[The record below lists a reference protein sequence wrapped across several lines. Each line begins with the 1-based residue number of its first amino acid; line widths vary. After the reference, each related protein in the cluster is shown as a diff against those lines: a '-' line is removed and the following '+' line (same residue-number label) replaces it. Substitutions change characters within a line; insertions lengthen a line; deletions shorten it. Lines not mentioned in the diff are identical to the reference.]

1 MRKKVVAGIDI
12 GGMNTRIGLVS
23 QAGEVLADS
32 NIATNQYPTSEE
44 FVSAIYNSIE
54 LLLKNPDMPLSELI
68 GIGIGAPCANYHTGN
83 IENAANLPWMH
94 VPLTSMLGAHFPDVP
109 IRVTNDA
116 NAVAIAEMIYGD
128 AKNLK
133 DFVVITLGTGLG
145 SGIVANGE
153 LIYGHDGFAG
163 EVGHITAVPNG
174 RHCNCGRRGCLET
187 YVSARGIIRTVFE
200 LLAVSTENSLLR
212 NSSFNELTSKDVHVA
227 ALNNDAIAIE
237 AFKITGEILGRS
249 LADVVSFTSPSVI
262 FIFGGLAEAKDM
274 VLNPAKEN
282 MEKYL
287 LDCYKNKVQVK
298 LSALGNKDAGIVGGA
313 ALIWRNFV

>member
-23 QAGEVLADS
+23 RSGEVLTDS
-32 NIATNQYPTSEE
+32 NIATNQYPTPEE

-54 LLLKNPDMPLSELI
+54 LLLKNPDMPLAELV
-68 GIGIGAPCANYHTGN
+68 GIGIGAPCANYHTGTV
-83 IENAANLPWMH
+83 ENAANLPWQH
-94 VPLTSMLGAHFPDVP
+94 VPLASMLEDIFPGLPVKL
-109 IRVTNDA
+109 TNDA

-145 SGIVANGE
+145 SGIVSNGE

-163 EVGHITAVPNG
+163 EVGHITAVPDG
-174 RHCNCGRRGCLET
+174 RRCNCGRRGCLET
-187 YVSARGIIRTVFE
+187 YVSAQGIKRTVFE
-200 LLAVSTENSLLR
+200 LLAYSTENSLLR
-212 NSSFNELTSKDVHVA
+212 NTSFNELTSKAIHTA
-227 ALNNDAIAIE
+227 ALAGDPIALE
-237 AFKITGEILGRS
+237 SFEITGEILGRS
-249 LADVVSFTSPSVI
+249 LADVVAFTSPSAI

-274 VLNPAKEN
+274 ILKPAREN

-287 LDCYKNKVQVK
+287 VGCFRGKVQVK
-298 LSALGNKDAGIVGGA
+298 PSALGNKDAGIVGGA
-313 ALIWRNFV
+313 SLIWRNLV

>member
-12 GGMNTRIGLVS
+12 GGMNTRIGLVG
-23 QAGEVLADS
+23 QNGEVLTDS

-44 FVSAIYNSIE
+44 FVSAIHNSIE
-54 LLLKNPDMPLSELI
+54 LLLKNPDMPLPELI
-68 GIGIGAPCANYHTGN
+68 GIGIGAPSANYHSGN
-83 IENAANLPWMH
+83 IENAANLPWKH
-94 VPLTSMLGAHFPDVP
+94 VPLTSMLEVYFPNIPV
-109 IRVTNDA
+109 RVTNDA

-163 EVGHITAVPNG
+163 EVGHITAVPEG
-174 RHCNCGRRGCLET
+174 RQCNCGRRGCLET
-187 YVSARGIIRTVFE
+187 YVSARGIKRTVFE
-200 LLAVSTENSLLR
+200 LLSVSTENSVLR
-212 NSSFNELTSKDVHVA
+212 NSSFNELTSKDIHIA
-227 ALNNDAIAIE
+227 ALENDAIATE
-237 AFKITGEILGRS
+237 AFRITGEILGRS

-274 VLNPAKEN
+274 ILKPAKEN

-287 LDCYKNKVQVK
+287 LDCFKNKVEVK
-298 LSALGNKDAGIVGGA
+298 PSALGNKDAGIAGGA
-313 ALIWRNFV
+313 ALIWKNFV